1 MENKKDIEKI
11 YHGDKLVASIIRPL
25 NSKKGL
31 SFLTDSE
38 DYIQVGVWNY
48 PKNTILPAHYH
59 KEFSRE
65 SFKTNEV
72 VYVIKGEILCNLYTE
87 EGDFIKGVT
96 IREQELIVQ
105 FNDAHE
111 YIINEDSIVLETKNG
126 PYFGP
131 EKDRVRIETR

>member
-59 KEFSRE
+59 KEFRRE
-65 SFKTNEV
+65 SFKTNES
-72 VYVIKGEILCNLYTE
+72 VYVVRGKIKCNLYFE
-87 EGDFIKGVT
+87 NGEFISSHILDEGEMI
-96 IREQELIVQ
+96 IQ
-105 FNDAHE
+105 FNGAHE
-111 YIINEDSIVLETKNG
+111 YFIEEDALVIENKNG

-131 EKDRVRIETR
+131 EKDRTRI